1 MSSLLPEKWGE
12 ALERVHDKVGHFLTR
27 VMPWKKQEHFPERI
41 TADTLPAFM
50 QSGGPLLDMHE
61 TADELI
67 IRAEVPGLK
76 NDDFS
81 VGIVGRR
88 LTIKGEKNIVRER
101 KGGDGCLISE
111 CRYGSFA
118 RTLQLPYEIDEKA
131 IAADLKHGVLTIR
144 LPKPEKGRHARYR
157 VPIS

>member
-1 MSSLLPEKWGE
+1 MANLLPEKWSE

-27 VMPWKKQEHFPERI
+27 LMPGKKQAHAPERI

-50 QSGGPLLDMHE
+50 QLGGPLLDMHE
-61 TADELI
+61 TADALL

-76 NDDFS
+76 KEDFS
-81 VGIVGRR
+81 VELVDRR
-88 LTIKGEKNIVRER
+88 LTIKGEKRVVRER

-118 RTLQLPYEIDEKA
+118 RTIPLPYDIDEKE
-131 IAADLKHGVLTIR
+131 IAADLRHGVLTIR
-144 LPKPEKGRHARYR
+144 LPKPEQGRQARYR
-157 VPIS
+157 VPVS

>member
-1 MSSLLPEKWGE
+1 MSNLLPENWSK

-27 VMPWKKQEHFPERI
+27 LVPWQKQESSPEQI
-41 TADTLPAFM
+41 TADSLPAFM
-50 QSGGPLLDMHE
+50 QSGGPLVDMHE

-76 NDDFS
+76 KEDFS
-81 VGIVGRR
+81 VELVGRR
-88 LTIKGEKNIVRER
+88 LTIKGEKNVVREG

-118 RTLQLPYEIDEKA
+118 RTLQLPYEIDEKT
-131 IAADLKHGVLTIR
+131 IAGDLKHGVLTIR
-144 LPKPEKGRHARYR
+144 LPKPDKGRQARYR
-157 VPIS
+157 VPVS